1 MNRARQIAVTAA
13 LALTTGSLLGLTG
26 CKSSSSGS
34 TAAAGST
41 GGSTPAATSRATSAT
56 TSTTT
61 AAAPPAQGKLDG
73 VPTACPSAD
82 AVMSNL
88 HLSTLVLSSGDP
100 SFCEYLYNGDKSSP
114 SVSISFNAAPPGMTG
129 ATLGGVLRGGQRDV
143 APVSGVADAAF
154 SWKAKEG
161 PGGGLTL
168 LSGTVICSI
177 ATTVA
182 VSTAD
187 EVALANA
194 IL

>member
-41 GGSTPAATSRATSAT
+41 GGSTPAARSAT

-61 AAAPPAQGKLDG
+61 AGTPPAQGKLGG

-82 AVMSNL
+82 VVMSNL

-100 SFCEYLYNGDKSSP
+100 SFCEYLYKGDKSSP
-114 SVSISFNAAPPGMTG
+114 SVAITFNAAPPGMTG
-129 ATLGGVLRGGQRDV
+129 ATLGGVLKDGQRDV

-154 SWKAKEG
+154 SWKGKEG
-161 PGGGLTL
+161 PGDGLIF

-177 ATTVA
+177 ATTGP

-194 IL
+194 ILQG